1 MKSDKL
7 SDLSCGERYDHEAG
21 PLALLVTATVAVVAI
36 AGMMAKDRW
45 DRWQLEK
52 ALERQQALEWWDRAC
67 RDPTASL
74 ERRRQS
80 CVQATALRLG
90 EEAAAKLERE
100 LDQVREEERKQAEER
115 KREEEKRMSARP
127 GPFQGE
133 MLELSHDRQANTPKW
148 VQMCEANGRGDAA
161 ERG

>member
-1 MKSDKL
+1 M
-7 SDLSCGERYDHEAG
+7 
-21 PLALLVTATVAVVAI
+21 
-36 AGMMAKDRW
+36 
-45 DRWQLEK
+45 
-52 ALERQQALEWWDRAC
+52 
-67 RDPTASL
+67 
-74 ERRRQS
+74 
-80 CVQATALRLG
+80 QATALRLG

-148 VQMCEANGRGDAA
+148 VRCARQMAEAMRLSVD
-161 ERG
+161 ERGRQDYEGGRSRPVIRRRGTERPPKPKAPTEECTT